1 MRETERLTKQTKLLT
16 NQTNK
21 KMNARKF
28 NSAQRASNYS
38 GRTFDEII
46 KTLSKYTDLSK
57 LTGKQIGELVNAM
70 YASKEI
76 GSNEMY
82 DEMKNNK

>member
-1 MRETERLTKQTKLLT
+1 
-16 NQTNK
+16 
-21 KMNARKF
+21 MNARKL
-28 NSAQRASNYS
+28 NAAQRASNYS

-76 GSNEMY
+76 GANEMY